1 VIKMKHSHTNK
12 LPNKLLGSGIAA
24 LSAAL
29 IVGSSSMPVAVAA
42 SKSSASPV
50 ASVVAT
56 RRLTES
62 QYRHSIADIF
72 GDDIQI
78 NGRFEPERRE
88 HLLLA
93 IGSSML
99 SISAAGFE
107 QYFAIGRSIADQ
119 ALDPSEKTGNRR
131 AKFATCMPANAQ
143 GADDKCTAEFVRQYG
158 RMLFRRPLTQEET
171 QLRVQLANAGASQS
185 GDYYTGLKLALTSLL
200 SAPQFLFRVES
211 AEPTGKK
218 AQLRL
223 DGYTKAARLSFLLWD
238 TAPDEELLTAAATGE
253 LHTQAGVNKQ
263 IDRLLS
269 SPRLEAGAR
278 AFFADMLQLEKYD
291 DTTKDA
297 SIYPKFSQLVAE
309 SGKEQTLRTLVNHL
323 VTKKG
328 DYRDIF
334 TTRETFIDRSLASIY
349 QVPFTANGGWMPYAF
364 PEESG
369 RSGVLTELTF
379 LAVFSH
385 PGRSSP
391 TKRGVAINEVFQCI
405 PTPTPPANVDFSIVN
420 DTQNPELKTVRSRL
434 VAHSEDEAC
443 SGCHKKS
450 DALGLSLEHFDSL
463 GQRRLY
469 ENGELIDVSSQLD
482 GKEFQGARGLG
493 QALRDNER
501 IPACIVRNV
510 YAYGVGQ
517 EPGLDD
523 RPYLESQTQSFAQD
537 GFRFTSLLRQV
548 ASSPEFFKIFAVP
561 VQSPSDSSASPQPK
575 IAQAK
580 P

>member
-1 VIKMKHSHTNK
+1 MLKDSRFNA
-12 LPNKLLGSGIAA
+12 LLAG
-24 LSAAL
+24 
-29 IVGSSSMPVAVAA
+29 AVAA
-42 SKSSASPV
+42 VCIAQLGSSTSLAAQTQRSVAAPAKSA
-50 ASVVAT
+50 AQSVVAT

-62 QYRHSIADIF
+62 QYRHTIADIF
-72 GDDIQI
+72 GGDIQI

-107 QYFAIGRSIADQ
+107 QYFSMGRSIADQ
-119 ALDPSEKTGNRR
+119 VLDPSEKTGNRR
-131 AKFATCMPANAQ
+131 AKFAICVPVNLKA
-143 GADDKCTAEFVRQYG
+143 ADDKCTAEFVRHYG
-158 RMLFRRPLTQEET
+158 RMLFRRPLNDEET
-171 QLRVQLANAGASQS
+171 QLRVSLANAGSTQAN
-185 GDYYTGLKLALTSLL
+185 DYYTGLKLALTSLL

-211 AEPTGKK
+211 AEPAKK
-218 AQLRL
+218 NSPPRL
-223 DGYTKAARLSFLLWD
+223 DAYSKAARLSFLLWD
-238 TAPDEELLTAAATGE
+238 TTPDEALLTAAANGE
-253 LHTQAGVNKQ
+253 LHTQAGVEKQ
-263 IDRLLS
+263 IDRLLA

-278 AFFADMLQLEKYD
+278 AFFSDMLQLEKYE

-297 SIYPKFSQLVAE
+297 SIYPKFSQIVAE
-309 SGKEQTLRTLVNHL
+309 SGKEQTLRTLVHQL
-323 VTKKG
+323 ITKKG

-334 TTRETFIDRSLASIY
+334 TTRETFLDRSLASIY
-349 QVPFTANGGWMPYAF
+349 QVPFTANGGWMSYTY
-364 PEESG
+364 PEDSG
-369 RSGVLTELTF
+369 RAGVLTELTF

-469 ENGELIDVSSQLD
+469 ENGALIDVSSELD
-482 GKEFQGARGLG
+482 GKPFEGARGLG
-493 QALRDNER
+493 QALRDNGK

-510 YAYGVGQ
+510 YAYGIGH
-517 EPGLDD
+517 EPALDD
-523 RPYLESQTQSFAQD
+523 RVYLENQTRTFAQD
-537 GFRFTSLLRQV
+537 GYRFTELLRRV
-548 ASSPEFFKIFAVP
+548 ASSPEFFKIVAP
-561 VQSPSDSSASPQPK
+561 PDTPSTTTQPK
-575 IAQAK
+575 IAQSN
-580 P
+580 